1 MTTPKP
7 LTLIVAATGAPTLGI
22 GRNGALPWRLK
33 SELSYFARV
42 TKRLPGGSANT
53 ASTAQNAV
61 IMGRKTWFSIPPR
74 FRPLPGRINVVLSRD
89 AALDLG
95 VPGGAGAGATTATSV
110 DDALAKLVERGEA
123 VGTVFVI
130 GGAEVYKAA
139 LLHPLAQNV
148 LLTRIDTEFEVDT
161 IFPVQLTAEGSGW
174 AKASWEAL
182 CKFVGEEVP
191 KGVQKEEGVKFEYEL
206 WQKQKADDE

>member
-1 MTTPKP
+1 MAAPKP

-33 SELSYFARV
+33 SELAYFARV
-42 TKRLPGGSANT
+42 TKRLPSSSTT
-53 ASTAQNAV
+53 ASTSSTAQNAV
-61 IMGRKTWFSIPPR
+61 IMGRKTWLSIPTR

-89 AALDLG
+89 PALDLG
-95 VPGGAGAGATTATSV
+95 VADAAATTATSV
-110 DDALAKLVERGEA
+110 DDALGKLAERGDA
-123 VGTVFVI
+123 VGSVFVI

-161 IFPVQLTAEGSGW
+161 IFPVQLAVEGSGW
-174 AKASWEAL
+174 TKTGWETL
-182 CKFVGEEVP
+182 CRFVGEEVP
-191 KGVQKEEGVKFEYEL
+191 KGVQKEEGVEFEYEL
-206 WQKQKADDE
+206 WQKQKTDE